1 VKSPPAPLA
10 EPRDVWHPAG
20 MRRFLLVALLAGC
33 PSPSHPVPVYESDEG
48 SSSPTTSSA
57 STESSTPPEAPPP
70 APTSVARPFFY
81 EIRTASPDVPPSYA
95 LATLGRGAR
104 LDEALPTRL
113 HDRLHAARVVVVPTD
128 LGGDVLVRD
137 AQRVGLLRRGTG
149 SDFYPPL
156 VWQSLT
162 HELREQVSLDQL
174 RATRPFLHF
183 APLAVHRARTLL
195 PEAPNSMDT
204 ELFAYARERGLTLR
218 PLGSPLDELRMLG
231 AASDREVAALVT
243 LWVQRPE
250 VLERDLRGMR
260 EAYLSGDEAR
270 MLQEFADPDERAVA
284 PSFYRS
290 VERRP
295 STWIR
300 PIRRE
305 LDEGNAFLA
314 LPFRALLSPDGIF
327 EKLRAAGYTITRV
340 D

>member
-1 VKSPPAPLA
+1 
-10 EPRDVWHPAG
+10 

-48 SSSPTTSSA
+48 SSSPNTSSA

>member
-1 VKSPPAPLA
+1 
-10 EPRDVWHPAG
+10 

-70 APTSVARPFFY
+70 APTSVARPFVY

-174 RATRPFLHF
+174 RATRPFLHL
-183 APLAVHRARTLL
+183 APLVVHRARALL
-195 PEAPNSMDT
+195 REAPNSMDT

-218 PLGSPLDELRMLG
+218 PLGSPIDELRMLG

-243 LWVQRPE
+243 LLVQRPE
-250 VLERDLRGMR
+250 TLERDLLGMR

-270 MLQEFADPDERAVA
+270 LLEEHADPEERAVA
-284 PSFYRS
+284 PSFFRAI
-290 VERRP
+290 ERRP
-295 STWIR
+295 TTWVR

-314 LPFRALLSPDGIF
+314 LPFRALVGPDGIF

-340 D
+340 E

>member
-1 VKSPPAPLA
+1 
-10 EPRDVWHPAG
+10 
-20 MRRFLLVALLAGC
+20 MRCFLLVALLAGC

-48 SSSPTTSSA
+48 SSSPTSSNA
-57 STESSTPPEAPPP
+57 SNGSNATPEVPPP
-70 APTSVARPFFY
+70 APTTVARPFFY
-81 EIRTASPDVPPSYA
+81 EIRATRPDVPPSYA

-128 LGGDVLVRD
+128 IGGEMLARD
-137 AQRVGLLRRGTG
+137 AQRVGLVRRG
-149 SDFYPPL
+149 SAADFYAPL

-162 HELREQVSLDQL
+162 HELRDQVSLDQL
-174 RATRPFLHF
+174 RATRPFLHL
-183 APLAVHRARTLL
+183 APLVVHRARTLL

-218 PLGSPLDELRMLG
+218 ALGSPLDELRMLG

-243 LWVQRPE
+243 LLVQRPE

-270 MLQEFADPDERAVA
+270 LVQETADPEERAVA
-284 PSFYRS
+284 PSFFRS
-290 VERRP
+290 IERRP
-295 STWIR
+295 STWVR

-314 LPFRALLSPDGIF
+314 LPFRAVLGADGIF
-327 EKLRAAGYTITRV
+327 EKLRAAGYAITRV
-340 D
+340 E